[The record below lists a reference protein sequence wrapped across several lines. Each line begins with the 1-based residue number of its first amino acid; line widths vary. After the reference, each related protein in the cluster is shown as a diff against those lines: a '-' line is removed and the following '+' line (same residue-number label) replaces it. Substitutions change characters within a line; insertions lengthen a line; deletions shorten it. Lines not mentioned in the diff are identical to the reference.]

1 MRRIICVGLAAAL
14 AAAVFAVAASAQT
27 TIRFSVLSVGVESH
41 QVSNDV
47 TVFHDKLVE
56 PGERSEVLG
65 RDRGRCR
72 VLGGT
77 HAHCRIVFFLAAGKV
92 KVSGRAEFDRRLI
105 KLPVVGG
112 TRAYNGVG
120 GKAIIHNAGNRN
132 ALIDFTL
139 VK

>member
-1 MRRIICVGLAAAL
+1 MRRVIGVGFAAAL

-27 TIRFSVLSVGVESH
+27 AIRFSVLSVGVESH
-41 QVSNDV
+41 QVANGV

-56 PGERSEVLG
+56 PGERSDVLG
-65 RDRGRCR
+65 TDKGRCR
-72 VLGGT
+72 TLGPT
-77 HAHCRIVFFLAAGKV
+77 RDHCRIVFFLAAGKV
-92 KVSGRAEFDRRLI
+92 KISGRAEFDRRLVKI
-105 KLPVVGG
+105 PVVGG

-132 ALIDFTL
+132 SLVDFTL